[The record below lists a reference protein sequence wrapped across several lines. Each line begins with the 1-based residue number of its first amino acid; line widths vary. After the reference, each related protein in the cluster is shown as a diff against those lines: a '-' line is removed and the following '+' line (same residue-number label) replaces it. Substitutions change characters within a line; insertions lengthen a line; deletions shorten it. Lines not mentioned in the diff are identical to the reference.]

1 MDNYQEKTYGER
13 IAGIYDEWYPDYEAP
28 AIAALHQLAQ
38 GGRALE
44 LGIGTGR
51 MALPLQQTGL
61 EVHGID
67 ASEAMIAKLRAKP
80 GGARIPVTLGNFA
93 DVAVDGHYALVY
105 VLFNTFFALRT
116 QEEQVRCVRN
126 VAQHLEP
133 QGVFV
138 VEAFVPDMTR
148 FSGQQALRAVRVST
162 NEVRLDASQLDPVT
176 QHITSQHVVLTEQGT
191 RLYPVKLRYVW
202 PAELDLM
209 AQRAGMRR
217 KDRWGDWQGS
227 VFSGESRKH
236 ISIYE
241 RAK

>member
-1 MDNYQEKTYGER
+1 MILKIR
-13 IAGIYDEWYPDYEAP
+13 IADR
-28 AIAALHQLAQ
+28 LAQ

-51 MALPLQQTGL
+51 IALPLQHTGL

-67 ASEAMIAKLRAKP
+67 ASEAMLTRLRAKP
-80 GGARIPVTLGNFA
+80 GGARLPVTLGNFA

-105 VLFNTFFALRT
+105 MLFNTFFALLT

-126 VAQHLEP
+126 VAQHLTP

-148 FSGQQALRAVRVST
+148 FSGQQALRTVRVST
-162 NEVRLDASQLDPVT
+162 HEVRLEASQHDPVT
-176 QHITSQHVVLTEQGT
+176 QRVTGQHLVVTAQGT
-191 RLYPVKLRYVW
+191 RLYPVQLRYVW

-209 AQRAGMRR
+209 AQLAGMRR

-227 VFSGESRKH
+227 MFSVESPKH

-241 RAK
+241 RAA